1 MIDINTSAILLG
13 FAVGLPMSVLFF
25 LGLNWGMR
33 RALASEH
40 PGRLLM
46 LSFFC
51 RLVLLLGV
59 AFTLTSLTNTLWSLG
74 GYMLAFFLVR
84 VLAVISAR
92 LNRSTTISVKQ
103 EGV

>member
-1 MIDINTSAILLG
+1 MININTSAILLG
-13 FAVGLPMSVLFF
+13 FTVGLPMSVLFF

-46 LSFFC
+46 LSFFG

-59 AFTLTSLTNTLWSLG
+59 AFGLTSLTSTLWSLG
-74 GYMLAFFLVR
+74 GYMLAFSLVR
-84 VLAVISAR
+84 VFAVFSAR
-92 LNRSTTISVKQ
+92 LNRRTAISAKQ